1 MITLGILIFLVGFI
15 GKLSSEDNS
24 SNEKLSR
31 NVMRIGGI
39 VMLIPIVLFLLFLL
53 FLIVCL
59 FLCRSLDVIITDLE
73 KKIRKSLN
81 PQNKD
86 KILFLDKKYSNAI
99 VGMDTKNEVI
109 VYSYKK

>member
-1 MITLGILIFLVGFI
+1 M
-15 GKLSSEDNS
+15 
-24 SNEKLSR
+24 
-31 NVMRIGGI
+31 
-39 VMLIPIVLFLLFLL
+39 
-53 FLIVCL
+53 
-59 FLCRSLDVIITDLE
+59 TDLE

-99 VGMDTKNEVI
+99 VGMDTENEVI